1 MIENYIPFEDVMI
14 NIKFHPDI
22 TKEDKER
29 YKETL
34 KGLFMTDKRKEKTFK
49 QVKLNQQRNNERT
62 RKFTTS
68 ENDIPRYKGGDN
80 I

>member
-14 NIKFHPDI
+14 KIKFHPDI

-49 QVKLNQQRNNERT
+49 PIIKNQERNKN
-62 RKFTTS
+62 K
-68 ENDIPRYKGGDN
+68 
-80 I
+80 

>member
-14 NIKFHPDI
+14 KIKFHPDI
-22 TKEDKER
+22 TNEDKER

-49 QVKLNQQRNNERT
+49 QVKSNQQRNNERNIT
-62 RKFTTS
+62 N
-68 ENDIPRYKGGDN
+68 NDRVC
-80 I
+80 

>member
-14 NIKFHPDI
+14 KIKFHPDI
-22 TKEDKER
+22 TNEDKER

-49 QVKLNQQRNNERT
+49 QVKSNQQRNNERT
-62 RKFTTS
+62 ITD
-68 ENDIPRYKGGDN
+68 NDRVC
-80 I
+80 